1 MKPEDLLA
9 EIEYRVTE
17 RLGLLYTDN
26 PVRPVDEARVRREVI
41 EDVRTRWPVAYAKAV
56 EMRLLKV

>member
-1 MKPEDLLA
+1 MTPTDLPA
-9 EIEYRVTE
+9 EIAYRVTE

-41 EDVRTRWPVAYAKAV
+41 EDVRTCWPDAWRIAV
-56 EMRLLKV
+56 ERGVVTL